1 MRVKKSSILNL
12 VENISLGEHLKRHLE
27 IKRSGT
33 NSVSKCPFHQDSSP
47 SLYIYSDH
55 YHCFA
60 CQAHGNIID
69 YEMHR
74 TGQGFK
80 ECVESLARTYRVH
93 LEYDASAQE
102 EKNTELREITQRQS
116 DFLERCQAFFT
127 KNLLANAQPIYERFF
142 AHLGNTGNAAELQH
156 FFASL
161 DATLV
166 SSLKLISE
174 SHMPDNQ
181 PLELSFN
188 AGYERVA
195 HYLTFPIYKENG
207 RLCGFLFKPEQAEEP
222 CYRLA
227 FHRFISVALP
237 WQQAR
242 AATTQEKFLLVTHTF
257 ADGLCLL
264 TKGFQNTVVCPQ
276 NKLDIYL
283 AKNFSKKVDR
293 IFLVLPL
300 TRAGKA
306 FAWQTFQ
313 NLILF
318 ADVSVYVHFIHP
330 QARQKTDF
338 ILEQSAEHIQKWI
351 FCAEKLS
358 QKVTELIVSTAT
370 QSAEKISLFQKKILP
385 VLNKIEDR
393 ERKKAIL
400 IDIAKKHFNTN
411 NIDIFFQK
419 AEALVTPVAQK
430 EKEPTAS
437 PPVQELKSVLKRSIL
452 FYHKLLMTESGKEA
466 REYLLKRGLTEEHM
480 VQWQLGYCPTP
491 TALANKA
498 KKGIIPTAL
507 LLELGL
513 VRKGKFDH
521 SLYDFYHDRITL
533 PIRNHTGEIVALAG
547 RIFKKDTHEKTFA
560 KYINSPENALFSKS
574 EILYHFSQALNAI
587 HAQQFVI
594 VVEGYFDCISL
605 SNHGIENVV
614 AVMGSA
620 LTFTHLA
627 ALFKVTKRILICFDA
642 DAAGQNAAKRSFV
655 SSFAFP
661 NLTLEYIDL
670 KAAKDPDEL
679 VQTLGKEGFLSQLK
693 HHTTF
698 LHEKILNWIEQKSRD
713 QEDLKK
719 NIELELGALFLGENT
734 SLRLEVSQL
743 LREKYNI
750 DWKHLAAHKSPA
762 GKREAPLSA
771 LAAATS
777 IPHKPPTW
785 EVKTPLEVK
794 LLLALVHAQFDG
806 LPLRMRNVI
815 LNQQGEHEEDER
827 ICALSLQTQMSPLG
841 FETLLELCSVM
852 TEEPHTSL
860 LERGNGIANDLT
872 PTSKIILFYA
882 LGSLEGL
889 MPFGLQ
895 ELLRDSL
902 STHNSMV
909 LSRDLWDTRNSNFL
923 KFQLRNIKLACQ
935 SGVLTSF
942 LADALLQIEV
952 DYIDSSLKTS
962 SSFHFDSEVDA
973 QFSYLVSERERRRR
987 IFGGF

>member
-1 MRVKKSSILNL
+1 MRVQKSSILNL
-12 VENISLGEHLKRHLE
+12 VENISLGEHLKRYME

-33 NSVSKCPFHQDSSP
+33 NAVSKCPFHQDSSP

-60 CQAHGNIID
+60 CKAHGNIID

-80 ECVESLARTYRVH
+80 ECVESLARTYRIH
-93 LEYDASAQE
+93 LEYDSSVQE
-102 EKNTELREITQRQS
+102 EKNLELREITQRQS
-116 DFLERCQAFFT
+116 DFLERCHGFFKKNFPLPANQTYGRFFT
-127 KNLLANAQPIYERFF
+127 
-142 AHLGNTGNAAELQH
+142 HLGNTGTTQGLRD
-156 FFASL
+156 FFSTLDPSL
-161 DATLV
+161 T

-174 SHMPDNQ
+174 SQGPGN
-181 PLELSFN
+181 PPVELSFN
-188 AGYERVA
+188 TGYEQISEHLA
-195 HYLTFPIYKENG
+195 FPIYKESG
-207 RLCGFLFKPEQAEEP
+207 RLCGFLLKPEQNDDSF
-222 CYRLA
+222 YRMA
-227 FHRFISVALP
+227 FHRFLSVALP

-242 AATTQEKFLLVTHTF
+242 VATAQEKYLLVTHTF
-257 ADGLCLL
+257 ADAMLL
-264 TKGFQNTVVCPQ
+264 FERGFQNTVVCPQ
-276 NKLDIYL
+276 NKLDTYL

-293 IFLVLPL
+293 VFLVLPL

-313 NLILF
+313 SLISF
-318 ADVSVYVHFIHP
+318 ADISVYVQFIHP
-330 QARQKTDF
+330 QAQQKSDF
-338 ILEQSAEHIQKWI
+338 ILKQSSEHIQKWI

-358 QKVTELIVSTAT
+358 QKITELMLSTAT
-370 QSAEKISLFQKKILP
+370 QTAEKISLFQKKILP

-400 IDIAKKHFNTN
+400 LDIAKRHFNTE

-419 AEALVTPVAQK
+419 IPDSIPAAAAV
-430 EKEPTAS
+430 EKNADPK
-437 PPVQELKSVLKRSIL
+437 PPVQELKSVLKRATV
-452 FYHKLLMTESGKEA
+452 FYHRLLMTESGKEA
-466 REYLLKRGLTEEHM
+466 KQYLLQRGLTEEQI
-480 VQWQLGYCPTP
+480 VRWQFGYCPTS

-498 KKGIIPTAL
+498 KKGVISAAL

-521 SLYDFYHDRITL
+521 SLYDFYHDRIIL
-533 PIRNHTGEIVALAG
+533 PIHNHAGEIVALAG
-547 RIFKKDTHEKTFA
+547 RIFKKDADEKTFA
-560 KYINSPENALFSKS
+560 KYINSPENALFAKS
-574 EILYHFSQALNAI
+574 EILYHFSHALKAI
-587 HAQQFVI
+587 HSQQFVI

-605 SNHGIENVV
+605 ANQGIENVV

-620 LTFTHLA
+620 LTTAHLSE
-627 ALFKVTKRILICFDA
+627 LFKVTKRILICFDA
-642 DAAGQNAAKRSFV
+642 DNAGQNAAKRSFV
-655 SSFAFP
+655 ASFAFP
-661 NLTLEYIDL
+661 DLLLEYIDL
-670 KAAKDPDEL
+670 KTAKDPDEL
-679 VQTLGKEGFLSQLK
+679 VQTLGKDGFLNQLT

-698 LHEKILNWIEQKSRD
+698 LYEKVVNWIAQKSRD

-719 NIELELGALFLGENT
+719 NIELELGALFQGENGA
-734 SLRLEVSQL
+734 LRREVSQFL
-743 LREKYNI
+743 QEKYNL
-750 DWKHLAAHKSPA
+750 DGKHLAHKGPASKRETPALPVASPHTPTLTSPA
-762 GKREAPLSA
+762 WA
-771 LAAATS
+771 
-777 IPHKPPTW
+777 
-785 EVKTPLEVK
+785 VKTPLEVK
-794 LLLALVHAQFDG
+794 LLMALVHAPFDV
-806 LPLRMRNVI
+806 LPQRLRNVI
-815 LNQQGEHEEDER
+815 LNQHGENEEDER
-827 ICALSLQTQMSPLG
+827 ICALSLQSQISPLG

-852 TEEPHTSL
+852 TEEPGASL
-860 LERGNGIANDLT
+860 LEGGVEKIKNLS
-872 PTSKIILFYA
+872 PTSQIMIFYA
-882 LGSLEGL
+882 SGSLEGL

-952 DYIDSSLKTS
+952 DYIDSSLKTF

-973 QFSYLVSERERRRR
+973 QFRYLVSERERRRR